1 MRFARWVFLISG
13 VYGIA
18 VMLPQYFLEEKIGRD
33 YPPPITHPEHFY
45 GFVGVTLAWQVLF
58 LVIAADP
65 VRLRTAMPV
74 AVLEKLAFAV
84 AVPVLYALGRVPS
97 ALLPFAA
104 LDAMWAILFTLAFFR
119 TPRDVVP
126 HSASPGTP

>member
-13 VYGIA
+13 VYGVI
-18 VMLPQYFLEEKIGRD
+18 VMLPQYFMEQKISRD

-58 LVIAADP
+58 LVIASDP
-65 VRLRTAMPV
+65 VRLRKAMPV

-84 AVPVLYALGRVPS
+84 AVPVLFALGRVPAPLLVS
-97 ALLPFAA
+97 AAIDAA
-104 LDAMWAILFTLAFFR
+104 WAVLFTVSFFR
-119 TPRDVVP
+119 TGKDLQ
-126 HSASPGTP
+126 AA